1 MFRGNIL
8 EWTENRLGARK
19 CRHRSAVWPSP
30 FNLCTAVSSPGKE
43 EDGKDHL
50 HHPPACP
57 SLPSVRSGRRGGG
70 LPSAPEG
77 QWQGRG
83 DLLPVEGSPGTP
95 LSPCPEPQLCDV
107 NPSQAAAPGMLSG
120 QALRT
125 LSWSRRQAA
134 LQINRPGRAPW
145 RNARSDLC
153 PFWG

>member
-1 MFRGNIL
+1 MNGLRTGWEPETAIIDRRCGLHHLISVQQCPPL
-8 EWTENRLGARK
+8 ERRRMGKTTCIIRLPV
-19 CRHRSAVWPSP
+19 HPSP
-30 FNLCTAVSSPGKE
+30 
-43 EDGKDHL
+43 
-50 HHPPACP
+50 
-57 SLPSVRSGRRGGG
+57 RSGRRGGG

-134 LQINRPGRAPW
+134 LQINRPGRAP
-145 RNARSDLC
+145 
-153 PFWG
+153 